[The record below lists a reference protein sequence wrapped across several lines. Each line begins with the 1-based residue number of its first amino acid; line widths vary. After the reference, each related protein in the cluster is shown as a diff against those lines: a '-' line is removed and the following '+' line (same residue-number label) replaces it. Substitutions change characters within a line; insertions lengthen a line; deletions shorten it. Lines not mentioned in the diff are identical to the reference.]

1 MMTYFVTFTFGLQTT
16 TVFERGLETT
26 TSLNVITDLKILH
39 KFTYHYSSYYTI
51 KEAQFKQILY
61 PLWKERKKKKGK
73 IYKNKTIFNIKK
85 KAFLIM
91 KNKSNTSI

>member
-1 MMTYFVTFTFGLQTT
+1 MMTYFVTFTSGLQTT

-51 KEAQFKQILY
+51 TEAQFQQILY
-61 PLWKERKKKKGK
+61 PLWKERKKKKRK
-73 IYKNKTIFNIKK
+73 IYKKIKQFSIYK
-85 KAFLIM
+85 KRHF
-91 KNKSNTSI
+91 